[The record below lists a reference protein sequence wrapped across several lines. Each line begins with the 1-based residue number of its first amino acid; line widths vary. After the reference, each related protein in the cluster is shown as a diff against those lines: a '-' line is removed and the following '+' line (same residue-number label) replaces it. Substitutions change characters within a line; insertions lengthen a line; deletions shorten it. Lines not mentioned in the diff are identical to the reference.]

1 MSLKS
6 ASLAVVFLHSVII
19 FDAAI
24 CSDMTESFL
33 SSQSHKPFES
43 EKCQSHLK
51 FYRVRGESW
60 LGRVESESNH
70 KNCRVTSSHWF
81 ASSSQCRVTRNF
93 TFFLRP
99 FLLWNGA
106 QHAIKWYPTCY
117 KMAADKL
124 ESGAQCCFTRL
135 IKGYL
140 YLSFLSLYFT
150 CLFHTQS
157 FQKVLPNLATSVAPL
172 RLRCVECA
180 SHHEQY
186 VREEQHPYI
195 CGANKQK

>member
-1 MSLKS
+1 
-6 ASLAVVFLHSVII
+6 
-19 FDAAI
+19 
-24 CSDMTESFL
+24 MTW
-33 SSQSHKPFES
+33 SS
-43 EKCQSHLK
+43 
-51 FYRVRGESW
+51 RV
-60 LGRVESESNH
+60 RVESQEL
-70 KNCRVTSSHWF
+70 SSHF
-81 ASSSQCRVTRNF
+81 ESLVCKLESMSSHTKFHIFST
-93 TFFLRP
+93 TFF
-99 FLLWNGA
+99 A
-106 QHAIKWYPTCY
+106 VKWRPTCY

-135 IKGYL
+135 IKGCL

-195 CGANKQK
+195 CGANKQKQNEQDVGTLWLLGATM